1 MTNSSFLF
9 CFHNKK
15 ENEIEAD
22 GTPISFLVSTV
33 RLDSYEV
40 VEEPLHGIL
49 NIMYDQY
56 LQYNHLTIRNKIPSF
71 NTILI

>member
-1 MTNSSFLF
+1 MTSSSFLF

-40 VEEPLHGIL
+40 VEEPLHGFLIL
-49 NIMYDQY
+49 CIANI
-56 LQYNHLTIRNKIPSF
+56 YNIIISLYAIKSLHSTLF
-71 NTILI
+71 

>member
-9 CFHNKK
+9 CFRNKK
-15 ENEIEAD
+15 ENEIGAD

-56 LQYNHLTIRNKIPSF
+56 LQYNHFTIRNKIPSF